1 MIKTWY
7 LSIMEG
13 VSTMNLN
20 DSGSDS
26 SMSLFNPTPPK
37 TQTQQPAGPT
47 AQSFVYQPN
56 VEVPQNVPEKNISKS
71 KAMDSTPINDIM
83 PGEDYL
89 GPAGGG
95 PDPRYMM
102 AQQPMFVQQQIPT
115 PQGYQKKTVDSK
127 NPMNMTDEQ
136 VEALLA
142 GVVAL
147 LAFSGFAQ
155 DKLSTMIPKFLDEA
169 GKQSTIGM
177 IITALLAAVLFYF
190 GRRFVIKD

>member
-1 MIKTWY
+1 
-7 LSIMEG
+7 MEG
-13 VSTMNLN
+13 ISTMNLN

-37 TQTQQPAGPT
+37 AQAQQPSGPS

-56 VEVPQNVPEKNISKS
+56 IESSPPNVPEKNISKS

-102 AQQPMFVQQQIPT
+102 AQQPMYVQQQLPT
-115 PQGYQKKTVDSK
+115 PQGYQGKQTVSSK
-127 NPMNMTDEQ
+127 NPMNLTDEQ
-136 VEALLA
+136 MEALLA

-177 IITALLAAVLFYF
+177 LITALLAAVLFYF
-190 GRRFVIKD
+190 GRRFVVKD